1 MYGGCSAQK
10 LEKWAALEAVGGP
23 VAPTN
28 FIPCKTPLSAEIL
41 ANWSLPQPAEHP
53 LTVASLL
60 EGQAAAGRRVGM
72 ILDLSNHATL
82 YRQDLTDGLGYE
94 HVQVRQRP
102 LWLFPRVLGLWRSCC
117 ASSAEVRRAH
127 GPAAV

>member
-1 MYGGCSAQK
+1 MAAQK

-41 ANWSLPQPAEHP
+41 ATWSLPQPAEHP

-94 HVQVRQRP
+94 HVQVHHSAPCGCYPSCRGSGAP
-102 LWLFPRVLGLWRSCC
+102 VVPVLLRCVEC
-117 ASSAEVRRAH
+117 VEVC
-127 GPAAV
+127 

>member
-1 MYGGCSAQK
+1 MAAQK

-23 VAPTN
+23 VAPTS

-94 HVQVRQRP
+94 HVQVHH
-102 LWLFPRVLGLWRSCC
+102 
-117 ASSAEVRRAH
+117 SAPCGCRLSRWGFGAPTVEVR
-127 GPAAV
+127 